1 MTKISFPNNF
11 GTLTRE
17 WGAKTFIISLC
28 NSLFAPAY
36 LLYLAV
42 IGGGAV

>member
-1 MTKISFPNNF
+1 MTQTSFLNNF
-11 GTLTRE
+11 GTLTRDK
-17 WGAKTFIISLC
+17 WGAKTFIIALS

-42 IGGGAV
+42 IGAV